1 MTAETERR
9 SPDTTPLLRIDD
21 LTRTFTRRG
30 RPFDAVSH
38 VTLELDAGGFVAIVG
53 RSGNGKSTLINMIA
67 GLVRPTGGSVEVD
80 GLRIADLDDRGLSL
94 LRNRTIGFVTQEQ
107 TLLGNLPVLDNVIL
121 PATFFPDE
129 KNETVPSE
137 ERDGGDGEGRDRL
150 VDRALRLL
158 ERLGVDGLA
167 GCYPRE
173 LSGGEMRRVSIARAL
188 VNDPK
193 LIIADEPT
201 GDLDA
206 DSTTTVMRLLRERA
220 DSGVGVLMVTHDAD
234 AIDYAD
240 TVYRMDAGTLSRAWV

>member
-1 MTAETERR
+1 MTVETEKRD
-9 SPDTTPLLRIDD
+9 PGTTPLLRIDD
-21 LTRTFTRRG
+21 LTRSFTRRG
-30 RPFDAVSH
+30 KPFDAVSH
-38 VTLELDAGGFVAIVG
+38 VNLDLDAGGFVAVVG
-53 RSGNGKSTLINMIA
+53 RSGNGKSTLINMVA

-80 GLRIADLDDRGLSL
+80 GARVADLDDRGLSL

-121 PATFFPDE
+121 PATFFPD
-129 KNETVPSE
+129 TADGTGPSVG
-137 ERDGGDGEGRDRL
+137 EREDGEEDGDPL
-150 VDRALRLL
+150 VDRAMRLL
-158 ERLGVDGLA
+158 ERLGVDDLA

-188 VNDPK
+188 INDPK

-220 DSGVGVLMVTHDAD
+220 DAGAGVLMVTHDAD
-234 AIDYAD
+234 AIGYAD